1 MYVLLNP
8 GPVNVSARVRAALA
22 GPDRCH
28 REPEYFDVQDAIRAR
43 LPPALGAPAADY
55 TVVLL
60 TGSGT
65 AMVEAMI
72 SSCVPPAGRL
82 LVVDN
87 GVYGERMARIAA
99 AHAIECDTV
108 AAGWTERPTPD
119 AVDRALTAAS
129 YSAVALVHHETTTG
143 LLNDLD
149 ALAPVVHAHGA
160 RLLVDAVSSLGGE
173 RFDFAGWQPAAVACT
188 ANKCVQGLPG
198 VSFALVRRDV
208 MAAMAR
214 DPERSLYLHLPRH
227 HAAQERRS
235 TPFTPAIQI
244 ADALLAAV
252 DELTAETLE
261 ARITR
266 YARAAAIVREGM
278 HAADVVLLLPPALRS
293 NTLTA
298 ARLPPGVSY
307 PALHDALKR
316 EGFVIYAGQAQF
328 ADVAFRVA
336 NMGAIDE
343 RDLHRFVRALA
354 AALA

>member
-1 MYVLLNP
+1 
-8 GPVNVSARVRAALA
+8 
-22 GPDRCH
+22 
-28 REPEYFDVQDAIRAR
+28 
-43 LPPALGAPAADY
+43 
-55 TVVLL
+55 
-60 TGSGT
+60 
-65 AMVEAMI
+65 
-72 SSCVPPAGRL
+72 
-82 LVVDN
+82 
-87 GVYGERMARIAA
+87 
-99 AHAIECDTV
+99 
-108 AAGWTERPTPD
+108 
-119 AVDRALTAAS
+119 
-129 YSAVALVHHETTTG
+129 
-143 LLNDLD
+143 
-149 ALAPVVHAHGA
+149 
-160 RLLVDAVSSLGGE
+160 
-173 RFDFAGWQPAAVACT
+173 
-188 ANKCVQGLPG
+188 
-198 VSFALVRRDV
+198 
-208 MAAMAR
+208 MAR